1 MKWGPDEYTYLYHEV
16 GGRLAL
22 DFDFEMQP
30 RKRGKKADI
39 EAIMAFVS
47 THPHS
52 YASLAVCR
60 RALDS
65 GIHEIDGNTLQEL
78 HDYLNSAPDDEVEA
92 YYSIIS

>member
-1 MKWGPDEYTYLYHEV
+1 MLS
-16 GGRLAL
+16 AL
-22 DFDFEMQP
+22 DFEMEP
-30 RKRGKKADI
+30 RERSKEADI

-47 THPHS
+47 AHPHS

-65 GIHEIDGNTLQEL
+65 GIGEIDGETLREL
-78 HDYLNSAPDDEVEA
+78 REHLESAPDDEVEA